1 MLNKDETAPNV
12 RGRKVL
18 GIEFGS
24 TRIKAVLIDEAF
36 KPIASGA
43 HDWENKLVNGFW
55 TYSLE
60 DVWSGLQAAYKE
72 LADNYTASTGDTLTT
87 IDAIG
92 FSGMMHGYLP
102 FDKSGE
108 ALTPFRTWRNTTT
121 EEAAQQLTTLL
132 AFNIPQRWSIAHLHQ
147 AVLNNEE
154 HVQHIDFLTTLAG
167 YVHWKLTG
175 RKVLGVGEAAGMFPI
190 DADTGNYDQNMVTKY
205 KEKIA
210 SAHIGWS
217 LNDILPEVLSAGEEA
232 GRLTEE
238 GALLI
243 DPSGN
248 LTAGTVF
255 CPPEGDAGTGMV
267 ATNAVAERTG
277 NVSAGT
283 SVFSM
288 IVLEKSLSDY
298 YTEIDMVTTPTG
310 KPTAMVHCNNFTTDI
325 NSWARLFKE
334 LIEALG
340 LDVSSDKLFRTLFE
354 KAMEADDD
362 NGQLM
367 SCNYYSGEP
376 ITGLEEGRPLFIQM
390 PDSKL
395 SLANFMR
402 THIYSALAT
411 LKLGMDILVD
421 KENVTVDQLLG
432 HGGFFKTEKVGQQ
445 MMADALTI
453 PVSVMDSA
461 GEGGPWG
468 MALLASFAVNKK
480 ENELLEDFLSDQV
493 FSQQQAITI
502 EPTEKGKENFTQFM
516 RRFEP
521 MLEVEKAAVEYVK

>member
-1 MLNKDETAPNV
+1 MDQQITLPEK
-12 RGRKVL
+12 KVL

-24 TRIKAVLIDEAF
+24 TRIKAVLINETFDQV
-36 KPIASGA
+36 ASGSFE
-43 HDWENKLVNGFW
+43 WENKLEEGYW

-60 DVWSGLQAAYKE
+60 EIWFGLQSSYKK
-72 LADNYTASTGDTLTT
+72 LAEEYQNKFKSPLES
-87 IDAIG
+87 IDSIG

-102 FDKSGE
+102 FDQKGSL
-108 ALTPFRTWRNTTT
+108 LTPFRTWRNTTT
-121 EEAAQQLTTLL
+121 EEAAQQLTNLFS
-132 AFNIPQRWSIAHLHQ
+132 FNIPQRWSIAHLQQ
-147 AVLNNEE
+147 AILNNEE
-154 HVQHIDFLTTLAG
+154 HVKEIDFLTTLAG

-175 RKVLGVGEAAGMFPI
+175 KKVLGVGEAAGMFPI
-190 DADTGNYDQNMVTKY
+190 DTNKVGYDPTMIELFERETADKN
-205 KEKIA
+205 KEWKL
-210 SAHIGWS
+210 
-217 LNDILPEVLSAGEEA
+217 LNILPEVLKAGEPA
-232 GRLTEE
+232 GQLTAE
-238 GALLI
+238 GAKLI
-243 DPSGN
+243 DPSGI
-248 LTAGTVF
+248 LKAGSVL

-288 IVLEKSLSDY
+288 IVLEEALSDY

-325 NSWARLFKE
+325 NAWAKLFKE
-334 LIEALG
+334 LLEALD
-340 LDVSSDKLFRTLFE
+340 LNVSSDKLFTTLFE
-354 KAMEADDD
+354 KAMHADDD

-376 ITGLEEGRPLFIQM
+376 ITGFEEGRPLFIQM
-390 PDSKL
+390 PDSTL

-411 LKLGMDILVD
+411 LKLGMDILTQ

-445 MMADALTI
+445 MMADSLSI
-453 PVSVMDSA
+453 PVSVMKSA

-468 MALLASFAVNKK
+468 MALLASFALNK
-480 ENELLEDFLSDQV
+480 EDGQSLEKFLDGQV
-493 FSQQQAITI
+493 FSQQQATVL
-502 EPTEKGKENFTQFM
+502 EPAEHGKTNFKQFLSRYM
-516 RRFEP
+516 S
-521 MLEVEKAAVEYVK
+521 MLEVEKSAIKNIN

>member
-1 MLNKDETAPNV
+1 MENNTGERLIPGK
-12 RGRKVL
+12 KML

-24 TRIKAVLIDEAF
+24 TRIKAVLIDETNKAL
-36 KPIASGA
+36 ASGSY
-43 HDWENKLVNGFW
+43 DWENKLEGGYW
-55 TYSLE
+55 TYSLD
-60 DVWSGLQAAYKE
+60 DVWTGLQLAYKE
-72 LADNYTASTGDTLTT
+72 LAENYLQKIGEQLTS
-87 IDAIG
+87 IDSIG

-102 FDKSGE
+102 FDKDGRL
-108 ALTPFRTWRNTTT
+108 LTSFRTWRNTTT
-121 EEAAQQLTTLL
+121 EVAAVQLTKLFS
-132 AFNIPQRWSIAHLHQ
+132 FNIPQRWSISHLHQ
-147 AVLNNEE
+147 AILNKED
-154 HVQHIDFLTTLAG
+154 HIKYIDFVTTLAG

-175 RKVLGVGEAAGMFPI
+175 QKVLGVGEAAGMFPI
-190 DADTGNYDQNMVTKY
+190 DSHTGSYNKAMIEKFESETSTVN
-205 KEKIA
+205 KE
-210 SAHIGWS
+210 WS
-217 LNDILPEVLSAGEEA
+217 LLDILPTVLTAGEMA
-232 GRLTEE
+232 GHLTEE

-243 DPSGN
+243 DPSGV
-248 LTAGTVF
+248 LKAGTLF

-288 IVLEKSLSDY
+288 IVLEDALSDY

-310 KPTAMVHCNNFTTDI
+310 KPVAMVHCNNFTTDI
-325 NSWARLFKE
+325 NAWARLFKE
-334 LIEALG
+334 LISALG
-340 LDVSSDKLFRTLFE
+340 LDVSDNTLFTTLFE

-411 LKLGMDILVD
+411 LKLGMDILVE

-468 MALLASFAVNKK
+468 MALLASYAINKS
-480 ENELLEDFLSDQV
+480 ENELLEEFLANHV
-493 FSQQQAITI
+493 FNQQKAITI
-502 EPTEKGKENFTQFM
+502 DPTELGKKNFKQFLD
-516 RRFEP
+516 RYEG
-521 MLEVEKAAVEYVK
+521 MLEVEKAAVKHIN

>member
-1 MLNKDETAPNV
+1 MENLQTAPHK
-12 RGRKVL
+12 KVL

-24 TRIKAVLIDEAF
+24 TRIKAVLIDETF
-36 KPIASGA
+36 EPVSSGSFEW
-43 HDWENKLVNGFW
+43 DNKLENGYW
-55 TYSLE
+55 TYSL
-60 DVWSGLQAAYKE
+60 DDIWSGLQSAFKE
-72 LADNYTASTGDTLTT
+72 LAENYQSLFQETLAS
-87 IDAIG
+87 IDSIG

-102 FDKSGE
+102 FDKEGNL
-108 ALTPFRTWRNTTT
+108 LTPFRTWRNTTT
-121 EEAAQQLTTLL
+121 EEAAQQLTKLFS
-132 AFNIPQRWSIAHLHQ
+132 FNIPQRWSIAHLYQ
-147 AVLNNEE
+147 AILNSEE
-154 HVQHIDFLTTLAG
+154 HIEHLDYLTTLAG

-175 RKVLGVGEAAGMFPI
+175 EKVLGVGEAAGMFPI
-190 DADTGNYDQNMVTKY
+190 DSTTGKYNQNMIELFE
-205 KEKIA
+205 KENIKDNKNWNLI
-210 SAHIGWS
+210 
-217 LNDILPEVLSAGEEA
+217 DILPEVLSAGETA
-232 GRLTEE
+232 GQLTEE
-238 GALLI
+238 GAKLI

-248 LTAGTVF
+248 LKSGTVL

-288 IVLEKSLSDY
+288 IVLEDALSDY

-310 KPTAMVHCNNFTTDI
+310 KPSAMVHCNNFTTDI
-325 NSWARLFKE
+325 NAWAKLFNE

-340 LDVSSDKLFRTLFE
+340 LNVSSDKLFTTLFE

-390 PDSKL
+390 PNSTL

-411 LKLGMDILVD
+411 LKIGMDILTQ
-421 KENVTVDQLLG
+421 KEDVSVDQLLG

-445 MMADALTI
+445 MMADSLTI
-453 PVSVMDSA
+453 PVSVMESA

-468 MALLASFAVNKK
+468 MALLASFLINKS
-480 ENELLEDFLSDQV
+480 ENELLEDFLTDQV
-493 FSQQQAITI
+493 FSKQKAETI
-502 EPTEKGKENFTQFM
+502 IPTEKGKGS
-516 RRFEP
+516 FESFLLRYKD
-521 MLEVEKAAVEYVK
+521 MLEVEKAAVKNVK